1 LNQLKSKLVKG
12 GFWIFLERVNNVFV
26 SVVKITVLTHFLL
39 PTEFGIF
46 GVALISFD
54 ILTHLSRSG
63 FRQALIQK
71 RGDVSSYLNSAWT
84 LTFLR
89 YFIISVLLYAIAP
102 IAAQFFNNTEAIGAI
117 RAFSLV
123 IIVHAFVN
131 IADVYL
137 QKELNFRTHFFYTSG
152 GLAADLI
159 LSILFAII
167 LKNFWALYIGY
178 FARISFRLVFSYL
191 LFSFRPKFEF
201 NLVKVQEL
209 FRFGK
214 WILGASILGAMS
226 MYLDNIFVGK
236 LVGITALGLYQVAFK
251 FSHIGSGELYTIMS
265 RLYFPYFSEIQYD
278 AEESKATYLNLL
290 KLNAIFMLLFT
301 TGMLCLAPAFTNLFL
316 DSEWISIIPVIQI
329 LVCASLLNSIKSSA
343 NPFLKGRGDPQ
354 FVLLLQS
361 IKVVFLVIFITLF
374 SSTMGITGIA
384 LSVVFA
390 EFVALLVWFIILSK
404 IIRGFFYQFIK
415 IAYPP
420 VIAATF
426 MAISILLFIGFPGGN
441 RAEVGLIQFF
451 ISGIMG
457 VAIYF
462 IVIFLYTKISPK
474 YGDGIHIRNLYY
486 EIINK

>member
-1 LNQLKSKLVKG
+1 
-12 GFWIFLERVNNVFV
+12 
-26 SVVKITVLTHFLL
+26 
-39 PTEFGIF
+39 
-46 GVALISFD
+46 
-54 ILTHLSRSG
+54 
-63 FRQALIQK
+63 
-71 RGDVSSYLNSAWT
+71 
-84 LTFLR
+84 
-89 YFIISVLLYAIAP
+89 
-102 IAAQFFNNTEAIGAI
+102 
-117 RAFSLV
+117 
-123 IIVHAFVN
+123 
-131 IADVYL
+131 
-137 QKELNFRTHFFYTSG
+137 
-152 GLAADLI
+152 
-159 LSILFAII
+159 
-167 LKNFWALYIGY
+167 
-178 FARISFRLVFSYL
+178 
-191 LFSFRPKFEF
+191 
-201 NLVKVQEL
+201 
-209 FRFGK
+209 
-214 WILGASILGAMS
+214 MS
-226 MYLDNIFVGK
+226 Q
-236 LVGITALGLYQVAFK
+236 LGLYQVAFR

-290 KLNAIFMLLFT
+290 KLNAIFML
-301 TGMLCLAPAFTNLFL
+301 LCLAPAFTNLFL

-390 EFVALLVWFIILSK
+390 EFVALLVWFIILGK

-426 MAISILLFIGFPGGN
+426 MAISILLLIGFPGGT

-462 IVIFLYTKISPK
+462 IIIFLYTKISPK
-474 YGDGIHIRNLYY
+474 YGDGINIRNLYY
-486 EIINK
+486 GIINK